1 MDRTCSGFLSPIMW
15 YSISKKFLT
24 TLKQQEHSLAV
35 QKSGKTPSVYRV
47 QVLDRAISILN
58 LLAETNQGV
67 GLGDIAHA
75 IGVPKSTAH
84 RILMNLESERMV
96 DRDPVSGRYRL
107 GLRLFELGSL
117 AVARFSIRDR
127 AVQYLEALVR
137 ETDETSHLCVLE
149 DGEVLY
155 LDKLESNRSVRLTSR
170 IGLRNPVHC
179 TGVGKVMMAY
189 LDDAE
194 VEEIVQRRGL
204 ARFTSKTITTLAELR
219 IELAKVREQGYA
231 VDDEE
236 HEEDVRCV
244 AAVVRDH
251 QGRPA
256 AAMSVAA
263 PSFRIPP
270 ERIPVFAKS
279 ICKAAQ
285 QLSRDIGFK
294 ADFSEV
300 SAVAAG

>member
-1 MDRTCSGFLSPIMW
+1 M
-15 YSISKKFLT
+15 
-24 TLKQQEHSLAV
+24 